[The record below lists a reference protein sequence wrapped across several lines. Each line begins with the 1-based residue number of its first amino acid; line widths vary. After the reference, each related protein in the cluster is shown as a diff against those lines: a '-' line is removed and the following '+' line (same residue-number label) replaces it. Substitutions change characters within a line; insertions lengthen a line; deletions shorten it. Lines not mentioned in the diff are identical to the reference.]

1 MKLTYIAIFALSA
14 FALPL
19 ALSAQDL
26 AGSKDPPGTR
36 RYAGSE
42 IIGYRAPKFDEFVL
56 PLGPPAWGKP
66 GYEKSL
72 QLQGEVSRYTYL
84 APMGRSTLELMGNYK
99 LEFQRLGFTTLYE
112 KTATD
117 RTIAFGGFFT
127 GIQDEDGVRP
137 LLGYNEPEER
147 LLVGKSKDAKP
158 TYYCIFVTAAR
169 LLPGADSW
177 LKPKVHKDQPVAE
190 VIVISPG
197 VLEERME
204 FVNADEMSKSLTNS
218 GKIALYGIYFD
229 NDKDTLQS
237 NSAPT
242 LQEIARLLKS
252 DPKLKV
258 RIVGHSDN
266 QGAANYNLD
275 LSRRRAVTVVRELT
289 SKLGIGADR
298 LDSFGCGPY
307 APVESNETEQ
317 GRSKNRR
324 VELVRW

>member
-1 MKLTYIAIFALSA
+1 MKPINVTFVVFAVSI
-14 FALPL
+14 LP
-19 ALSAQDL
+19 SGVMAQDL
-26 AGSKDPPGTR
+26 AGSKDPPGTK

-42 IIGYRAPKFDEFVL
+42 IIGYRAPKFDEFEL
-56 PLGPPAWGKP
+56 PLGPPARGKK

-72 QLQGEVSRYTYL
+72 QLQGQVSRYTYL
-84 APMGRSTLELMGNYK
+84 APMGRSTLELMSNYK

-112 KTATD
+112 KTATQPGW
-117 RTIAFGGFFT
+117 FGYFFT
-127 GIQDEDGVRP
+127 GIEDEDGVKP
-137 LLGYNEPEER
+137 LLGWNEAQER

-158 TYYCIFVTAAR
+158 TYYCVFVTAINHTPA
-169 LLPGADSW
+169 AEW
-177 LKPKVHKDQPVAE
+177 LQPKVHKDQPVAE

-197 VLEERME
+197 ALEERME
-204 FVNADEMSKSLTNS
+204 FVNADEMSKSLTDS

-229 NDKDTLQS
+229 TDNDTLQP
-237 NSAPT
+237 NSTPT
-242 LQEIARLLKS
+242 VQEIAKLLKS

-275 LSRRRAVTVVRELT
+275 LSRRRAATVVRELT
-289 SKLGIGADR
+289 SKLGIAADR
-298 LDSFGCGPY
+298 LDAFGCGPY

-317 GRSKNRR
+317 GRAKNRR

>member
-1 MKLTYIAIFALSA
+1 VKPINVA
-14 FALPL
+14 FVVLAFSILPSGL
-19 ALSAQDL
+19 MGQDL
-26 AGSKDPPGTR
+26 AGSRDPPGTK

-56 PLGPPAWGKP
+56 PLGPPARGKP

-72 QLQGEVSRYTYL
+72 QLQGQVSRYTYL
-84 APMGRSTLELMGNYK
+84 APVGRSTLELMGNYK

-117 RTIAFGGFFT
+117 PGWFGYFFT
-127 GIQDEDGVRP
+127 GIEDEDGVQR
-137 LLGYNEPEER
+137 LLKYNEAQER

-158 TYYCIFVTAAR
+158 TYYCVFVTAINHTPA
-169 LLPGADSW
+169 ADW
-177 LKPKVHKDQPVAE
+177 LKPKVHKDQAVAE

-197 VLEERME
+197 ALEEKME
-204 FVNADEMSKSLTNS
+204 FVNAAEMSKSLTDA

-229 NDKDTLQS
+229 TDKDTLQA

-242 LQEIARLLKS
+242 VQEIAKLLRA

-275 LSRRRAVTVVRELT
+275 LSRRRAATVVRELT
-289 SKLGIGADR
+289 SKLGIAADR
-298 LDSFGCGPY
+298 LDAFGNGPY

-317 GRSKNRR
+317 GRAKNRR